1 MKIYTKIGDQ
11 GKTTFFGCGLIDKH
25 DPRIEAFGALD
36 ELNTAIGVALCFV
49 DEEPVRDTLTQI
61 QHDLFQLGADLAGS
75 KLLPNSMPRITQEHV
90 LKLEQEID
98 ILQEK
103 LGMPK
108 KFILPGGT
116 KASSFLHLCRVIA
129 RRAERSLVA
138 AKEVLELNPEMLR
151 YINRLSDFLYVLA
164 RQANKELEVK
174 EQHPLYKY
182 IKEEKAN
189 DEEEGK
195 NNERERI

>member
-36 ELNTAIGVALCFV
+36 ELNTVIGLTLCYIE
-49 DEEPVRDTLTQI
+49 DDPTKNILIEI

-75 KLLPNSMPRITQEHV
+75 KLLPDSMPRITDEHV
-90 LKLEQEID
+90 HKLEKEID

-103 LGMPK
+103 LGMPTQ
-108 KFILPGGT
+108 FILPGGT
-116 KASSFLHLCRVIA
+116 QSSSFLHLCRVIT

-138 AKEVLELNPEMLR
+138 VKEILELNPEMLR
-151 YINRLSDFLYVLA
+151 YINRLSDYLYVLA
-164 RQANKELEVK
+164 RQANKELDVK

-182 IKEEKAN
+182 MKKK
-189 DEEEGK
+189 DS
-195 NNERERI
+195 

>member
-1 MKIYTKIGDQ
+1 
-11 GKTTFFGCGLIDKH
+11 
-25 DPRIEAFGALD
+25 
-36 ELNTAIGVALCFV
+36 
-49 DEEPVRDTLTQI
+49 
-61 QHDLFQLGADLAGS
+61 
-75 KLLPNSMPRITQEHV
+75 
-90 LKLEQEID
+90 
-98 ILQEK
+98 
-103 LGMPK
+103 MPK

-138 AKEVLELNPEMLR
+138 AKEVLELNPELLR

-182 IKEEKAN
+182 MEDEENKEE
-189 DEEEGK
+189 DES
-195 NNERERI
+195 IS

>member
-1 MKIYTKIGDQ
+1 MKIYTKIGDR

-36 ELNTAIGVALCFV
+36 ELNTIIGLTLCYV
-49 DEEPVRDTLTQI
+49 EEDSTRNILTKI

-75 KLLPNSMPRITQEHV
+75 KLLPNSMPRITAEHV

-116 KASSFLHLCRVIA
+116 QASAFLHLCRVIT

-138 AKEVLELNPEMLR
+138 AKEVLELNPELLR

-182 IKEEKAN
+182 MEDEENKEE
-189 DEEEGK
+189 DES
-195 NNERERI
+195 IS

>member
-1 MKIYTKIGDQ
+1 
-11 GKTTFFGCGLIDKH
+11 
-25 DPRIEAFGALD
+25 
-36 ELNTAIGVALCFV
+36 
-49 DEEPVRDTLTQI
+49 
-61 QHDLFQLGADLAGS
+61 
-75 KLLPNSMPRITQEHV
+75 
-90 LKLEQEID
+90 
-98 ILQEK
+98 
-103 LGMPK
+103 
-108 KFILPGGT
+108 

-138 AKEVLELNPEMLR
+138 AKEVLELNPELLR

-182 IKEEKAN
+182 IKEEKEN
-189 DEEEGK
+189 DEEEEGK

>member
-36 ELNTAIGVALCFV
+36 ELNTVIGLTLCYV
-49 DEEPVRDTLTQI
+49 EDDPTKNILIEI

-75 KLLPNSMPRITQEHV
+75 KLLPGTLPRITDEHV
-90 LKLEQEID
+90 LKLEREID

-103 LGMPK
+103 LGMHTQ
-108 KFILPGGT
+108 FILPGGT
-116 KASSFLHLCRVIA
+116 QSSSFLHLCRVIA

-138 AKEVLELNPEMLR
+138 AKEVLELNPELLR
-151 YINRLSDFLYVLA
+151 YINRLSDYLYVLA
-164 RQANKELEVK
+164 RQANKELDVK

-182 IKEEKAN
+182 MEKK
-189 DEEEGK
+189 DS
-195 NNERERI
+195 

>member
-11 GKTTFFGCGLIDKH
+11 GKTTFFGCGLINKH

-36 ELNTAIGVALCFV
+36 ELNTVIGVALCFV
-49 DEEPVRDTLTQI
+49 EEEQVRDTLTQV

-75 KLLPNSMPRITQEHV
+75 KLLPNSMPRITAEHV

-116 KASSFLHLCRVIA
+116 PASSFLHLCRVIA

-138 AKEVLELNPEMLR
+138 AKEVLELNPELLR

-164 RQANKELEVK
+164 RQANKELDIK

-182 IKEEKAN
+182 MRE
-189 DEEEGK
+189 DEDEDK
-195 NNERERI
+195 NIS

>member
-1 MKIYTKIGDQ
+1 MKIYTKIGEQ

-36 ELNTAIGVALCFV
+36 ELNTPTGGALGFW
-49 DEEPVRDTLTQI
+49 EERPERDPLTQI

-116 KASSFLHLCRVIA
+116 KASAFLHLCRVIT

-138 AKEVLELNPEMLR
+138 AKEVLELNPELLR

-182 IKEEKAN
+182 IKEE
-189 DEEEGK
+189 DS
-195 NNERERI
+195 

>member
-1 MKIYTKIGDQ
+1 MKIYTEIGDE

-36 ELNTAIGVALCFV
+36 ELNTIIGLTLCYV
-49 DEEPVRDTLTQI
+49 EEEQKHILTEI

-75 KLLPNSMPRITQEHV
+75 KLLPNSMPRITAEHV

-103 LGMPK
+103 LGMPT

-116 KASSFLHLCRVIA
+116 QSSSFLHLCRVIA

-138 AKEVLELNPEMLR
+138 AKEVLELNPELLR

-182 IKEEKAN
+182 MKGE
-189 DEEEGK
+189 DEGNGK
-195 NNERERI
+195 T